1 MVWGGICGQQRADL
15 IVIDGKFTA
24 HRYINQ
30 VLRPVL
36 LPFSQHQPR
45 LLVHQD
51 NARPHT
57 ARVVQQFFAAN
68 NVNGFLWPARSP
80 DLSPIEHLWDH
91 LGHRIRCHPNPPMNR
106 DQLVQTL
113 RQEWRAI
120 PDAVI
125 RRLTNSVRRRV
136 HASILAHG
144 GHTRY

>member
-1 MVWGGICGQQRADL
+1 MVWGGICGQQRTDL
-15 IVIDGKFTA
+15 IVIDGNLTA
-24 HRYINQ
+24 HCYIDQ
-30 VLRPVL
+30 ILRPIL
-36 LPFSQHQPR
+36 LPFLQHQPR
-45 LLVHQD
+45 LLFHQD

-68 NVNGFLWPARSP
+68 NVNVLSWPARSP

-91 LGHRIRCHPNPPMNR
+91 LGQRIERRPNPPMNR

-113 RQEWRAI
+113 SQEWRAI

-125 RRLTNSVRRRV
+125 RRLTNSVRCRA
-136 HASILAHG
+136 HAFILAHG